1 MAIKKPLVMGSNG
14 LPQQLQSADSIV
26 VGGTQMNTITQTNG
40 EAAGIVIGAPVYQF
54 AAGSVKKAQANAA
67 GTADILGL
75 VADVTISNGASGTIC
90 TDGVL
95 TATTGQW
102 DAIAGTTGG
111 LIFGTKYFLS
121 PTTAGL
127 LTSTVP
133 TTAGQLVVFV
143 GTALS
148 TTDLQVSIE
157 PEILL

>member
-1 MAIKKPLVMGSNG
+1 MALKKPLVLGANG
-14 LPQQLQSADSIV
+14 LPQQLQSADTLDVPTSKANV
-26 VGGTQMNTITQTNG
+26 VTQVNG
-40 EAAGIVIGAPVYQF
+40 EAASIVIGAPVYQF

-67 GTADILGL
+67 GTADLLGL
-75 VADVTISNGASGTIC
+75 VYDATISNGASGSIC

-95 TATTGQW
+95 SATTGQW
-102 DAIAGTTGG
+102 DAVAGTTGG
-111 LIFGTKYFLS
+111 LIFGTRYFLS

-127 LTSTVP
+127 LTSTPP
-133 TTAGQLVVFV
+133 TTVGQLVVFI